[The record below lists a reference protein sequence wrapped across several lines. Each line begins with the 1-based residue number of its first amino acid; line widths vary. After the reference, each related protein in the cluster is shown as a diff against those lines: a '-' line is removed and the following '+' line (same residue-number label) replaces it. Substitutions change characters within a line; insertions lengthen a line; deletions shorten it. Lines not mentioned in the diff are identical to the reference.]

1 MGCRESKLD
10 VVTGNTISQS
20 KKSNADPKRIA
31 PPETRPD
38 DKSGGLEEAA
48 AEGDDA
54 VTVNGKEGETR
65 ELDREREESPN
76 HYFSSRKDNES
87 IDAIAIEERSE
98 YSSPPNEAAGKEINV
113 FSKETTEDS
122 VEEMKAETEK
132 INEEEPRDVK
142 EENFIKES
150 ELVTPQTKVLEH

>member
-65 ELDREREESPN
+65 ELDREREGNEGEEKEKEMERSISRESPN

-132 INEEEPRDVK
+132 INGLWP
-142 EENFIKES
+142 
-150 ELVTPQTKVLEH
+150 

>member
-1 MGCRESKLD
+1 M
-10 VVTGNTISQS
+10 
-20 KKSNADPKRIA
+20 
-31 PPETRPD
+31 
-38 DKSGGLEEAA
+38 EEAA

-54 VTVNGKEGETR
+54 VMVNGKEGETR
-65 ELDREREESPN
+65 ELDREREGNEGEEKEKEMERSISRESPN

-132 INEEEPRDVK
+132 ING
-142 EENFIKES
+142 
-150 ELVTPQTKVLEH
+150 L

>member
-54 VTVNGKEGETR
+54 VMVNGKEGETR
-65 ELDREREESPN
+65 ELDREREGNEGEEKEKEMERSISRESPN

-98 YSSPPNEAAGKEINV
+98 YSSPPNEAA
-113 FSKETTEDS
+113 
-122 VEEMKAETEK
+122 
-132 INEEEPRDVK
+132 EEEPRDVK

-150 ELVTPQTKVLEH
+150 ELVTPQTKVLSIE